1 MVDALQRRGFKVLRQ
16 RGSHVRLEG
25 PDGRKVTV
33 PVHVGRNLPRGTLR
47 NILQQAGL
55 SEEGLE

>member
-16 RGSHVRLEG
+16 PGSHIRLEG

-33 PVHVGRNLPRGTLR
+33 PVHAGRDLPRGTLR

-55 SEEGLE
+55 SEAGLQ